1 MKKLIMA
8 AAICLLLGGCGA
20 KPEKTAPA
28 GKTFQDYEAILTPF
42 LDEKCST
49 LDKDQVAKMLDVDPE
64 TVVNAAGYF
73 EDEHTER
80 RILIIEADSEDHA
93 MEAEEK
99 MNDYLSTLVN
109 SAAMYRPEELE
120 TIAGGYVGNNGTYA
134 FLIICEDIQEAKKA
148 LLE

>member
-8 AAICLLLGGCGA
+8 AGICLVLAGCGA
-20 KPEKTAPA
+20 KPEKSAPT
-28 GKTFQDYEAILTPF
+28 GKSFQDYEAILTPF
-42 LDEKCST
+42 LDEKYST
-49 LDKDQVAKMLDVDPE
+49 LDKDQVGKMLALDPE

-80 RILIIEADSEDHA
+80 RILIVETDSEEHA

-99 MNDYLSTLVN
+99 MNDYLSTLEN

-120 TIAGGYVGNNGTYA
+120 TIGSGYVGTKGTYA
-134 FLIICEDIQEAKKA
+134 FLIICEDVQEAKKA
-148 LLE
+148 MLE